1 MTRRGPHRTCQGTC
15 QAGPMPLTGA
25 FPWTR
30 SSVVEHCVDIAG
42 VAGSIPAAS
51 TIFPIN
57 RLRSV
62 SCTIR
67 NGPAHVCRAPVRH
80 HAINHK
86 KTGLAGPVIAVW
98 KGGVGAP
105 GTIRTSDPQIRSLML
120 YPAELRARIGEARL
134 VGFF

>member
-1 MTRRGPHRTCQGTC
+1 MIG
-15 QAGPMPLTGA
+15 QAQLEAAPEWA
-25 FPWTR
+25 Y

-67 NGPAHVCRAPVRH
+67 NGLAHVCRAPVRH
-80 HAINHK
+80 HAVNHK
-86 KTGLAGPVIAVW
+86 KTGLDGPVIAVW
-98 KGGVGAP
+98 KRGLVR
-105 GTIRTSDPQIRSLML
+105 RT
-120 YPAELRARIGEARL
+120 E
-134 VGFF
+134 